1 MTRGKA
7 RKPAR
12 PQEGGRYI
20 RQKNGALKRV
30 AETLPADT
38 RAGQEPPAGEPP
50 AEEAASEEQAAIA
63 DTEIP
68 PEDAADSEQEG

>member
-1 MTRGKA
+1 MTR
-7 RKPAR
+7 RTRSPAR

-20 RQKNGALKRV
+20 RQKNGALRRV
-30 AETLPADT
+30 AETAAAP
-38 RAGQEPPAGEPP
+38 EPPALEQPAQEPP
-50 AEEAASEEQAAIA
+50 AEEQGGTA